1 MNKLSI
7 RRLGLSLGII
17 SAICMVLLGILGNLG
32 IYMSGVETMQ
42 GWHVFFDLSFVG
54 ILLGTIE
61 AFVVGWIFGVGIAYF
76 YNVID

>member
-1 MNKLSI
+1 MNRLSI
-7 RRLGLSLGII
+7 KGLGLSLGIV
-17 SAICMVLLGILGNLG
+17 SAICMVLLGILGSLG